1 MPQKAGDRLEDLGD
15 ISRRIKV
22 QKADIGYVLMTIVIC
37 EPSPGWVAAG
47 GTWQGSGAAVGPQ
60 AELLW
65 QIKHY
70 L

>member
-1 MPQKAGDRLEDLGD
+1 MEDLGN
-15 ISRRIKV
+15 ICRQVKV
-22 QKADIGYVLMTIVIC
+22 QKADVGYVLMTSVIC

-47 GTWQGSGAAVGPQ
+47 GTGQGSGAAVGPQ

-65 QIKHY
+65 EIKYY